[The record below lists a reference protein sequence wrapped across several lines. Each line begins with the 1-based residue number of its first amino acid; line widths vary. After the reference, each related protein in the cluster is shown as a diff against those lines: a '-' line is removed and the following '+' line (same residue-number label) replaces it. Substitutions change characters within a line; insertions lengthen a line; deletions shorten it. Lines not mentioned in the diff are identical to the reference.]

1 MKKSIF
7 LVIAFVVAAFSAH
20 AQTSAGNMMVG
31 GTLGF
36 SSVSREGGSA
46 NDASS
51 FTLSPSF
58 GYFVSDNLAI
68 GTSLT
73 LASSRTGTGAN
84 KTINSSFGLGPFA
97 RYYKFTGNESFAI
110 FGQAGLS
117 FASGKTDPAFG
128 NVTKNNSITF
138 SLFPGAAYFFNEH
151 WAMELAI
158 TGLLISSS
166 DPNTSNNDD
175 KVTRV
180 DFSLHSF
187 SPTLGL
193 RYHF

>member
-1 MKKSIF
+1 MTAFLFTTIF
-7 LVIAFVVAAFSAH
+7 VH
-20 AQTSAGNMMVG
+20 AQTSSGNMMVG
-31 GTLGF
+31 GSIGF
-36 SSVSREGGSA
+36 SSVAREGGSV

-51 FTLSPSF
+51 FTFAPSF
-58 GYFVSDNLAI
+58 GYFISDNLAI

-73 LASSRTGTGAN
+73 FSSNRTGTGSA
-84 KTINSSFGLGPFA
+84 KTVSSSFGVGPFA
-97 RYYKFTGNESFAI
+97 RYYKFTGNENFAI

-158 TGLLISSS
+158 TGFVISSS
-166 DPNTSNNDD
+166 DPNTTNNDD

-187 SPTLGL
+187 SPSLGL

>member
-1 MKKSIF
+1 MKKFFTS
-7 LVIAFVVAAFSAH
+7 VTAFVFVTVLAH
-20 AQTSAGNMMVG
+20 AQTSSGNMMIG
-31 GTLGF
+31 GSVGF
-36 SSVSREGGSA
+36 SSVAREGGSV

-51 FTLSPSF
+51 FTFSPSF
-58 GYFVSDNLAI
+58 GYFISDNLAI

-73 LASSRTGTGAN
+73 VSSSRTGTGSA
-84 KTINSSFGLGPFA
+84 KTVNSSFGLGPFA
-97 RYYKFTGNESFAI
+97 RYYKFTGNENFAI

-158 TGLLISSS
+158 TGFVISST
-166 DPNTSNNDD
+166 DPNTDNNND

-187 SPTLGL
+187 SPNLGL

>member
-1 MKKSIF
+1 MNKSFI
-7 LVIAFVVAAFSAH
+7 LVTAFVFATIFVQ
-20 AQTSAGNMMVG
+20 AQTSSGNMMIG
-31 GTLGF
+31 GSIAFT
-36 SSVSREGGSA
+36 SVAREGGSV

-51 FTLSPSF
+51 FTFAPSF

-73 LASSRTGTGAN
+73 LASSRTGTGSA
-84 KTINSSFGLGPFA
+84 KTVESSFGVGPFA
-97 RYYKFTGNESFAI
+97 RYYKFTGNERFAI

-158 TGLLISSS
+158 TGFVISSA

-187 SPTLGL
+187 SPSLGL